1 MRFRLATAGSL
12 LIVSLTVGGSPN
24 KGQDQNHSSTVRGPD
39 KQERPFA
46 VNLVRAINTAEMAY
60 RDKEGGSFAEWNALS
75 ASQGFKQAIDNFS
88 RDVPRLKDLDLSAP
102 TEITPG
108 WRLRLTVS
116 LDKQSYVV
124 VLTSKSDKDCSY
136 ALVSDE
142 EGVIREARAIGCPEH

>member
-1 MRFRLATAGSL
+1 
-12 LIVSLTVGGSPN
+12 
-24 KGQDQNHSSTVRGPD
+24 
-39 KQERPFA
+39 
-46 VNLVRAINTAEMAY
+46 MAY

-88 RDVPRLKDLDLSAP
+88 RDVSGLKDLDLSAP
-102 TEITPG
+102 AEITPG

-124 VLTSKSDKDCSY
+124 IVTSKADKDCSY

>member
-1 MRFRLATAGSL
+1 MRFKLATAGSL

-39 KQERPFA
+39 KQERTFA

-88 RDVPRLKDLDLSAP
+88 RDVSGLKDLDLSAP
-102 TEITPG
+102 AEITPG
-108 WRLRLTVS
+108 WGLSPVS
-116 LDKQSYVV
+116 CRTCAAYQKKASVRRPRPFHFIPAATYVPTQLPV
-124 VLTSKSDKDCSY
+124 QYHRPS
-136 ALVSDE
+136 
-142 EGVIREARAIGCPEH
+142 EA